1 MWARAFG
8 DSFRFVAALL
18 LVTLGGGCNASESET
33 TTSEQPEVSECT
45 SDNDCGLEERCASG
59 ECLPT
64 EDQPSTP
71 ATTKGDL
78 VSFLDDSGIQ
88 DMAVIW
94 GNADGV
100 QFTYSKGELNTSSIV
115 PIASAS
121 KWLSAMIVM
130 RLVEEGILS
139 LDDNPQDHLSFWTQS
154 PDDPR
159 SRITL
164 THLLSFTSGFEGS
177 TGLGAQEG
185 VSCIEDAETTI
196 EACAEAIFTSGLKED
211 GGYFAYE
218 PGTTFYYG
226 PIHLHI
232 AAAMAV
238 SATGLRWNQLFR
250 QYVGQGLGLAIQTGF
265 GLPSLE
271 NARAS
276 GGATASASDYATI
289 LHTYVS
295 GRLLTAESISQVS
308 QDRTPV
314 ESVAMESVPGVA
326 SDGVAWHY
334 AFGSWRECNQPIYD
348 EACEGD
354 GIISSPGA
362 FGFYPWWDR
371 RDDTWGVIAAQIPVG
386 GSRVIVPV
394 GQSLHGLAKRVA
406 FNP

>member
-1 MWARAFG
+1 MWRRAFG
-8 DSFRFVAALL
+8 HSFRFVAVLL

-33 TTSEQPEVSECT
+33 NPSEQPEVSECT
-45 SDNDCGLEERCASG
+45 IDSDCEIGERCVSG
-59 ECLPT
+59 ECLSS
-64 EDQPSTP
+64 EEQPSSP
-71 ATTKGDL
+71 ATTESDL
-78 VSFLDDSGIQ
+78 VSLLDESGIE

-94 GNADGV
+94 GNADGI
-100 QFTYSKGELNTSSIV
+100 QFTYSKGDLNTSSIV

-130 RLVEEGILS
+130 RLVEDGVLRLS
-139 LDDNPQDHLSFWTQS
+139 DNPQDHLSFWTES
-154 PDDPR
+154 ADDPR

-164 THLLSFTSGFEGS
+164 AHLLSFTSGFEGS

-196 EACAEAIFTSGLKED
+196 EACAEAIFASGLKED

-250 QYVGQGLGLAIQTGF
+250 QYVGEGLGLAIQTGF

-276 GGATASASDYATI
+276 GGATASASDYAAI
-289 LHTYVS
+289 LYAYIT
-295 GRLLTAESISQVS
+295 GQILTNDSTEAMS

-314 ESVAMESVPGVA
+314 ESVAMESVPAVA

-348 EACEGD
+348 EACESD

-386 GSRVIVPV
+386 GSRVTVPV
-394 GQSLHGLAKRVA
+394 GQGLHSLAKGVA

>member
-1 MWARAFG
+1 MHPRATKSRFPPAFFILFLGSVLGCSSG
-8 DSFRFVAALL
+8 DDTAPAADEPS
-18 LVTLGGGCNASESET
+18 TPECSEDTGCAS
-33 TTSEQPEVSECT
+33 
-45 SDNDCGLEERCASG
+45 DERCEAG

-64 EDQPSTP
+64 DDQPSAP
-71 ATTKGDL
+71 AITEADL
-78 VSFLDDSGIQ
+78 VSLLDESGIA
-88 DMAVIW
+88 DMAVIL

-100 QFTYSKGELNTSSIV
+100 QFTYSKGDLTTSSIV

-130 RLVEEGILS
+130 RLVEEGVLS
-139 LDDNPQDHLSFWTQS
+139 LSDNPQDHLSFWTQS

-164 THLLSFTSGFEGS
+164 AQLLSFTSGFEGS

-196 EACAEAIFTSGLKED
+196 EACAEAIFESGLKAD

-238 SATGLRWNQLFR
+238 SATGQRWNQLFR
-250 QYVGQGLGLAIQTGF
+250 QYVGEGLGLALQTGF

-289 LHTYVS
+289 LYAYIT
-295 GRLLTAESISQVS
+295 GQILMDDSIEAMS

-314 ESVAMESVPGVA
+314 ESVAMESVPVVA

-334 AFGSWRECNQPIYD
+334 AFGSWRECNQSTYD
-348 EACEGD
+348 ETCEGD
-354 GIISSPGA
+354 GVVSSPGA

-394 GQSLHGLAKRVA
+394 GQSLHGLAKGVA
-406 FNP
+406 FSP